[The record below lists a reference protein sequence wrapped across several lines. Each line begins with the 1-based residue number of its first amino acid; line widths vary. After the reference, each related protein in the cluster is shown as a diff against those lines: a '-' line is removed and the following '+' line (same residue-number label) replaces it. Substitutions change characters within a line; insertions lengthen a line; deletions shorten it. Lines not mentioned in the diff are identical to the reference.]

1 MSTQEERLQIV
12 ESDLKHFKTKTVK
25 AYGDMAVDLTLVK
38 GISLKSMERLTVIE
52 TKLDNH
58 TERFNGLE
66 ITLSEHSRALYD
78 HTTRLGHLETV
89 LGEHTTVLNDHTT
102 VLNDHTTVLN
112 DHTTVL
118 NDHTTVLN
126 DHTARFSRLETTL
139 SEHTTLLAQILAR
152 LPEKP

>member
-1 MSTQEERLQIV
+1 MSTQEERLQTV
-12 ESDLKHFKTKTVK
+12 ESDLQHFKTETVK

-38 GISLKSMERLTVIE
+38 GIALKSMERLTVIE

-58 TERFNGLE
+58 TERFDGLE

-78 HTTRLGHLETV
+78 HTTV
-89 LGEHTTVLNDHTT
+89 LKEHTT
-102 VLNDHTTVLN
+102 
-112 DHTTVL
+112 
-118 NDHTTVLN
+118 
-126 DHTARFSRLETTL
+126 RFDRLESTL

>member
-1 MSTQEERLQIV
+1 MSTQEERLQMV
-12 ESDLKHFKTKTVK
+12 ESGLKHFKTETVK

-38 GISLKSMERLTVIE
+38 GISLKSMERLTIIE

-89 LGEHTTVLNDHTT
+89 LSEHTTVLNE
-102 VLNDHTTVLN
+102 
-112 DHTTVL
+112 
-118 NDHTTVLN
+118 
-126 DHTARFSRLETTL
+126 HTARFDRLETTL